1 MRYTCSLTHSAACVV
16 TQCSS
21 RQLYRQHNIL
31 CSAIV
36 YSMNTLRD
44 DEEFTIISDEEVKQA
59 EKEED
64 LEEKFAAQDDEI
76 ERTIDQIKSER
87 LSVELTEKELT
98 ELVEELRHLEERLHL
113 WREVRLNT
121 ILQLRQIADYI
132 DSVARK
138 TGIARVVGSSGGK
151 ESKILGSDDRT
162 FLSGLTQ

>member
-1 MRYTCSLTHSAACVV
+1 
-16 TQCSS
+16 
-21 RQLYRQHNIL
+21 
-31 CSAIV
+31 
-36 YSMNTLRD
+36 MNTLRD

-162 FLSGLTQ
+162 FLSGLNQ